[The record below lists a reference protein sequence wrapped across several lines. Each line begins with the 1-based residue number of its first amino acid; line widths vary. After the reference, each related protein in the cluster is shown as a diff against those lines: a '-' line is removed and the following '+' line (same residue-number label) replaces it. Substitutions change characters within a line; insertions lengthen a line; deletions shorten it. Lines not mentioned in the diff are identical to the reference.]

1 MIKYIMMKI
10 KKIISNKYITGT
22 LLVLAGLLLGLVIFH
37 GPHNE
42 KASQEQTTDE
52 NKKTIWTCAMHPQ
65 IRMDHPG
72 KCPICGMD
80 LIPLLKNTAPVNPD
94 AVVMTEEGIKL
105 AEVQTS
111 IVSRQKPVKTI
122 QLYGKIQ
129 ADERLIQTQPAHI
142 PGRIEKLFVNFTG
155 EEVRQGQAIA
165 QIYSPELVT
174 AQKELMEALKMKEM
188 QPGLLDATR
197 AKLRQWKFTD
207 SQIADIED
215 SGATKTVF
223 DVYATVSG
231 IVINKSV
238 SVGDYVSQGAPLY
251 EIADLSYVW
260 ALFDAYETDL
270 PWIRK
275 GDRINFTLQ
284 SQPGK
289 EFTGKVSFIDPVINP
304 QTRVASIRLEI
315 PNRGNILKPDMFAT
329 GKLTAHLA
337 TLGNS
342 LVIPQTSVLWT
353 GTRSVV
359 YVKLADSKEP
369 TFIMREITLGPSL
382 SNSFVVTDGLMEGEE
397 IVTNGTFSVDA
408 SAQLEGKPSMM
419 NPEGGKT
426 NTMPGMIMPVDSISG
441 SVQNKQE
448 MDMHSAGSK
457 SRSGTL
463 NRKTVG
469 TPVKLDI
476 SMDFTMQL
484 NTVFDKYIVLKD
496 AFVKSDDK
504 LVKQFANEVLQAL
517 DKTDI
522 TLLKGEAMTIWMGLL
537 PNLNRQLKQIA
548 SSDDLEGQRKTFS
561 IFNDVF
567 HKTIITFSLMG
578 KTVYYQ
584 FCPMMN
590 DNKGA
595 YWLSETNEIRNPY
608 YGESML
614 TCGETK
620 DTLKY

>member
-1 MIKYIMMKI
+1 MKI
-10 KKIISNKYITGT
+10 KKIISNKYIRGT
-22 LLVLAGLLLGLVIFH
+22 LLVLAGLLLGLVLFH
-37 GPHNE
+37 RPHEE
-42 KASQEQTTDE
+42 KTNQEQTTDE
-52 NKKTIWTCAMHPQ
+52 NIKTIWTCAMHPQ

-72 KCPICGMD
+72 QCPICGMD
-80 LIPLLKNTAPVNPD
+80 LIPLIQNTAPVNPD

-111 IVSRQKPVKTI
+111 IVSRQKPVKKI

-129 ADERLIQTQPAHI
+129 ADERLIQTQPAHV

-174 AQKELMEALKMKEM
+174 AQKELLEALRMKEM
-188 QPGLLDATR
+188 QPALLEAAR
-197 AKLRQWKFTD
+197 EKLRQWKFTD
-207 SQIADIED
+207 SQIADIEN
-215 SGATKTVF
+215 SGAAKTVF

-238 SVGDYVSQGAPLY
+238 NVGDYVAQGAPLY
-251 EIADLSYVW
+251 EIADLSHVW

-275 GDRINFTLQ
+275 GDRITFTLQ

-289 EFTGKVSFIDPVINP
+289 SFAGTVSFIDPVINP
-304 QTRVASIRLEI
+304 QTRVASVRLEI
-315 PNRGNILKPDMFAT
+315 PNKGNLLKPDMFAT
-329 GKLTAHLA
+329 GELTARLA

-359 YVKLADSKEP
+359 YVKLADTKEP
-369 TFIMREITLGPSL
+369 VFVMRVITLGPAL
-382 SNSFVVTDGLMEGEE
+382 SNSFVVLDGLTEGEE

-426 NTMPGMIMPVDSISG
+426 NTMPGMIMPGD
-441 SVQNKQE
+441 
-448 MDMHSAGSK
+448 SK
-457 SRSGTL
+457 SGPGQSTEEMNMPSPDAKSKSNTL
-463 NRKTVG
+463 NKKTDG
-469 TPVKLDI
+469 TTVKMDI
-476 SMDFTMQL
+476 SMDFIMQL
-484 NTVFDKYIVLKD
+484 NSVYDQYIILKN
-496 AFVKSDDK
+496 AFVQSDEK
-504 LVKQFANEVLQAL
+504 KVKQASQDVLQAL
-517 DKTDI
+517 SKMDMK
-522 TLLKGEAMTIWMGLL
+522 LLTGEAMTQWMGLSV
-537 PNLNRQLKQIA
+537 NLNNQIKQIA
-548 SSDDLEGQRKTFS
+548 SSDDLDSQRKAFS
-561 IFNDVF
+561 IFNDSFYKVV
-567 HKTIITFSLMG
+567 KTFGLMG

-584 FCPMMN
+584 FCPMFN
-590 DNKGA
+590 NGKGA
-595 YWLSETNEIRNPY
+595 YWLSEIEDIRNPY

-620 DTLKY
+620 ETLKY